1 MNANGSQLNLAR
13 LNALV
18 AAEKHEV
25 RLKALHVHRLNCFVK
40 KGSCYGGP
48 MPETETDSSIADL
61 AARLRA
67 AVIPLSRVLRVS
79 AGVLTPT
86 ELSVLGATYRHG
98 PLAMRDLAERE
109 RLSPPMISR
118 VVSALEERDFL
129 ERVPSKEDRRVCR
142 VRVSDAGRVWISRY
156 LGVSNAWLADRLS
169 GLADDQRAVLTA
181 AVPLLEM
188 LIDDDHG

>member
-1 MNANGSQLNLAR
+1 MSQRNLAR

-25 RLKALHVHRLNCFVK
+25 RLKAPSRSQTELFREERNR
-40 KGSCYGGP
+40 YGEP
-48 MPETETDSSIADL
+48 MPETETDPSVVDL

-67 AVIPLSRVLRVS
+67 AVIPLSRALRVS
-79 AGVLTPT
+79 ADVLTPT

-129 ERVPSKEDRRVCR
+129 ERVPSEEDRRVCR
-142 VRVSDAGRVWISRY
+142 VRVSDAGGVWIRRY
-156 LGVSNAWLADRLS
+156 LGMSNAWLADRLS
-169 GLADDQRAVLTA
+169 GLADDQRAVLTE
-181 AVPLLEM
+181 AVPLLEL